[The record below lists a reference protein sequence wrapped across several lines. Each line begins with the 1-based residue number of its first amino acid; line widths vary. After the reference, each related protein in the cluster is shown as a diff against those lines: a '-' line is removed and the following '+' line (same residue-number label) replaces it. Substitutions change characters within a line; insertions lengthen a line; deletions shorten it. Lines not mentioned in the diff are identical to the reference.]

1 MVAQLERLK
10 KDYRDLEN
18 YEFKMNKQGRTD
30 VVRKLKLKR
39 NFLGTAITDLE
50 EQLAAWQN
58 FKVMLPF

>member
-39 NFLGTAITDLE
+39 DFLGTAITDLE
-50 EQLAAWQN
+50 EQLAA
-58 FKVMLPF
+58 